1 MTKRNE
7 KVADATIKFG
17 CEESDRIFDAILEDY
32 PELDD
37 NDLRRS
43 SIVLGIMTS
52 AAAYLHINGW
62 TEREL
67 INLVW
72 DHCEM
77 SRRWIDTDE
86 DAE

>member
-1 MTKRNE
+1 MTKRND

-17 CEESDRIFDAILEDY
+17 CEESDRIFDAILEEY

-62 TEREL
+62 SEREL
-67 INLVW
+67 IGLVF

-77 SRRWIDTDE
+77 ARKWQDTDE
-86 DAE
+86 DDE

>member
-1 MTKRNE
+1 MTKRND

-17 CEESDRIFDAILEDY
+17 CEESDRIFDAILKDY

-62 TEREL
+62 SEREL
-67 INLVW
+67 IDLVW

-77 SRRWIDTDE
+77 ARKWQDTDE